1 MPLPQPKTALNNAC
15 SVIFDN
21 TLYTY
26 STDAFQSLRLEKG
39 AKWKALSQGEKVTG
53 GVCVGS
59 TTGTAATSALFV
71 VGGVSQSDGYKGLQ
85 KYTYSTGQWETIQ
98 LTDKVT
104 HQRVGHG
111 AIYLN
116 STDSILIYAGNQ
128 DGTDGPSTA
137 TFTIGASAPYTVQS
151 YDISGPPSVKPILLP
166 WSAGEAALV
175 GGSTWNKQVTLF
187 NVAERQWVD
196 SGASLAEPFTKDTSV
211 MQAVLMTGDDGSKNL
226 ITFDMSVAPN
236 EVKRTVLFTGPGVP
250 VPNASPVRRRN
261 LRRQEPARDLE
272 MTKRVAVPL
281 TVNDWPA
288 YNSSLAPKVTR
299 TNFALA
305 QGADGTVVMAGGA
318 DDDNVLCMFNA
329 KENGWVN
336 AESKLFKAKAIST
349 ESSTKSSTRTKSKTR
364 SSTSASTTRSSSSS
378 TTTSHSAT
386 TTSASVTTTSSE
398 TSISTSTAGAL
409 PASSGDSGPGLNTIL
424 GAALGGFF
432 GLAFLL
438 ILIYVCIKRRKRK
451 HGHEEAGPG
460 ARSTATTLNE
470 KEILG
475 LGDDTLMFSHG
486 PRAATFRG
494 HQPTDSQSSFSSMA
508 ILMGRAGQR
517 KSTTAGPSRKSSNES
532 KRDSSDST
540 FAAFKSSIGKPVLQP
555 TPAMAPTPALP
566 SRQQNQ
572 DEKGVSFVT
581 DSAATPKPRNLPRT
595 TDAQGTTRRSS
606 GWNRYWSGGSALNLL
621 GFGNGNGGSAN
632 NNSNNNSNNA
642 NNHHNSPPAN
652 TTNNNSNSNNP
663 HARHTTLGYNSE
675 RSSDYSNTHRMTQD
689 SATVP
694 ALLPPTTRSTTS
706 RPSLIASTNI
716 NEPRLSYNR
725 VNAQSPTISVYQHNG
740 LLKEGLSG
748 QIETPQ
754 RPVSMVSDMSASAYS
769 SGIPE
774 SIQDAWD
781 PTAAAAAGAGSGAGA
796 GRNRPWGGGA
806 DRSNESLGGTYLTT
820 PLSPASQ
827 SQGLKATSSTS
838 SGLTTQLQTQPPR
851 RQDRS
856 PVRDD
861 MSWLNLG
868 GTSRG

>member
-15 SVIFDN
+15 SVIFDH

-26 STDAFQSLRLEKG
+26 SADAFQSLRLEKG
-39 AKWKALSQGEKVTG
+39 AKWKTLSQGEKVTG

-71 VGGVSQSDGYKGLQ
+71 VGGVSQTDGYQGLQ

-98 LTDKVT
+98 LTDKVI

-128 DGTDGPSTA
+128 DGTDGPSTT

-151 YDISGPPSVKPILLP
+151 YDISGPPSIKPIILP

-196 SGASLAEPFTKDTSV
+196 SGASLAEPFTKDTSA

-250 VPNASPVRRRN
+250 VTSASPVRRRIS
-261 LRRQEPARDLE
+261 RRQEAVRDLE
-272 MTKRVAVPL
+272 VTRRAVVPL

-329 KENGWVN
+329 RDNGWVN
-336 AESKLFKAKAIST
+336 AESKLFKAKAVST

-364 SSTSASTTRSSSSS
+364 SSTSTSSSASTK
-378 TTTSHSAT
+378 SHSAT
-386 TTSASVTTTSSE
+386 STSASVTTTSSE
-398 TSISTSTAGAL
+398 TGTPTSTAGAL
-409 PASSGDSGPGLNTIL
+409 PASSEDSGPGLNTIL

-432 GLAFLL
+432 GLAILL
-438 ILIYVCIKRRKRK
+438 FLIYVCIKRRRRK

-475 LGDDTLMFSHG
+475 LSDDTLMFSHRPPAG
-486 PRAATFRG
+486 AFRG

-517 KSTTAGPSRKSSNES
+517 KSTSAGPGRKSSNES
-532 KRDSSDST
+532 RRDSSDST

-555 TPAMAPTPALP
+555 TPAVAPARTLP

-572 DEKGVSFVT
+572 DEKSMSVIKET
-581 DSAATPKPRNLPRT
+581 AITPKPRNLPRT

-621 GFGNGNGGSAN
+621 GFGSGNGGSAN
-632 NNSNNNSNNA
+632 NNNNNNHNANTHHNGPPANANNSNN
-642 NNHHNSPPAN
+642 
-652 TTNNNSNSNNP
+652 NNNNNP
-663 HARHTTLGYNSE
+663 YARHTTLGYNSE

-694 ALLPPTTRSTTS
+694 ALLPPTTRSTPS
-706 RPSLIASTNI
+706 RPSLTASTSI
-716 NEPRLSYNR
+716 NEPRLSFNR

-754 RPVSMVSDMSASAYS
+754 RPASMVSDMSASAYS

-774 SIQDAWD
+774 SVQDAWD
-781 PTAAAAAGAGSGAGA
+781 PTAAAAAGAGAGVGA
-796 GRNRPWGGGA
+796 GRNRPWGSGP
-806 DRSNESLGGTYLTT
+806 DRSNDSLGGTYLTT

-827 SQGLKATSSTS
+827 SQGVKGSSSTS
-838 SGLTTQLQTQPPR
+838 SGLATRLQTQPPR

-868 GTSRG
+868 GSSRT